1 MKRFVDKHFKSLVL
15 LLSALITIMVGVL
28 IGIILVFQKGFPQIE
43 NLEDINLKVMTVLYD
58 DKGEPIREFAIE
70 KRALIQRSDIPDIL
84 VKTLIASEDN
94 QFYSHWGINFRGT
107 LRAVLGILTGRNLGG
122 GSSITQQL
130 ARQLFLTEDRNL
142 FRKLQEMLMA
152 IQIEKRYS
160 KDQILTFYCNKIPLG
175 SNIYGMEAGARYYF
189 GKSVKDITLAEAALL
204 TSVIPNPY
212 TTYNV
217 FKNPGNC
224 LRKRDYI
231 LKRLLGFKF
240 ITEDQYKEA
249 VKTPLPEK
257 PSAADQE
264 KIGDYFVEETRRI
277 AASKFGYNQLYTG
290 GLRVYTTLNS
300 QMQQW
305 AEQGM
310 KEGLHA
316 LDKRRGWRGG
326 LKNVLNNEENTP
338 LESYI
343 LPSWKNLKIEKDK
356 ILEGIV
362 LEVSNARAVVK
373 IGSHRGV
380 LEAADVEWTRKKL
393 KNILKTGDTALF
405 RMLEILEPQEGLEE
419 EGGIVLKLG
428 LEQEPE
434 VEGAV
439 LVVEN
444 ETGEIKAMVGGYSFK
459 RSQWNRATQA
469 LRQTGS
475 TIKPIVYTAAIEYGY
490 TPATVVVDEPVLF
503 DNQWTNGPY
512 EPQNDSRDFAGAI
525 TLRQA
530 FEQSR
535 NVISARIV
543 NSLTPPVVI
552 RYARRFGV
560 TTPLNPT
567 ISIALGAYEVT
578 LKEMVAA
585 YTVFPNLGIRVNP
598 FLVKKIVDYNNRIVQ
613 ENYPD
618 KKKVINEE
626 TAYIINYLMQGAVQW
641 GTGWRAKN
649 LQAPIGGKTGTT
661 DDYTDAWFIGF
672 SPSITVGVWVGMD
685 MKETLGPEETG
696 SRAACPIFVHF
707 MEKYLETYGESEPRQ
722 FRQPPDVIMVQ
733 IDKRTGKL
741 LSPDCLYPFWEAF
754 IRGTEPVQ
762 YCTPEDHEKIVDY
775 SDTPDE
781 RQ

>member
-28 IGIILVFQKGFPQIE
+28 IGIILVFQRGFPQIE

-70 KRALIQRSDIPDIL
+70 KRTLVRRSDIPDIL

-231 LKRLLGFKF
+231 LERMLGFKF

-249 VKTPLPEK
+249 VRTPLPEK
-257 PSAADQE
+257 PGAADRE

-290 GLRVYTTLNS
+290 GMRVYTTLNS
-300 QMQQW
+300 EMQQW
-305 AEQGM
+305 AEQAL

-326 LKNVLNNEENTP
+326 LKNVRNNEENTP
-338 LESYI
+338 IESYI
-343 LPSWKNLKIEKDK
+343 LPSWKKLKIEKGK

-362 LEVSNARAVVK
+362 LEVSNGRAIVK

-380 LEAADVEWTRKKL
+380 LEAADTEWTKKKL
-393 KNILKTGDTALF
+393 KDILKSGDAALF
-405 RMLEILEPQEGLEE
+405 SVLEILKPPDRLEE
-419 EGGIVLKLG
+419 ERGIVLKLG

-444 ETGEIKAMVGGYSFK
+444 GTGEIKAMVGGYSFK

-490 TPATVVVDEPVLF
+490 TPAAVLVDEPVIF
-503 DNQWTNGPY
+503 DNRWTNEPY
-512 EPQNDSRDFAGAI
+512 EPQNDSRDFVGSI

-543 NSLTPPVVI
+543 DFLTPPVVI
-552 RYARRFGV
+552 RYARRFGI

-567 ISIALGAYEVT
+567 MSIALGAYEVT
-578 LKEMVAA
+578 LKEMVAV

-598 FLVKKIVDYNNRIVQ
+598 FLVKKIVDHNDRIIQ

-618 KKKVINEE
+618 KKKVIEE
-626 TAYIINYLMQGAVQW
+626 ENAYIINYLMQGAVQW

-649 LQAPIGGKTGTT
+649 LEAPIGGKTGTT

-685 MKETLGPEETG
+685 LKETLGPEETG
-696 SRAACPIFVHF
+696 SRAACPIFVQF
-707 MEKYLETYGESEPRQ
+707 MEKYLETYGESEPRE
-722 FRQPPDVIMVQ
+722 FRQPPGVILVR

-741 LSPDCLYPFWEAF
+741 LSSDCLYPFWEAF

-775 SDTPDE
+775 YDTIDE
-781 RQ
+781 KQ